1 MNSENSG
8 DVIIFE
14 SALIPETDMA
24 ANALEEA
31 GIPFYRQIRM
41 ANGLT
46 LAMEHKAP
54 APGAS
59 YLILVPEGS
68 AGEAKTIVEGL
79 FGPGEER
86 TARTKYTRGTK
97 IFLATLL
104 FIMLAIFFICVLR
117 MISGLFV

>member
-1 MNSENSG
+1 
-8 DVIIFE
+8 
-14 SALIPETDMA
+14 MA

-31 GIPFYRQIRM
+31 GIPFYRRMRM

-54 APGAS
+54 APGAG

-68 AGEAKTIVEGL
+68 AAAASKIVEGL
-79 FGPGEER
+79 FGPEEDR
-86 TARTKYTRGTK
+86 VGRPKYSKGTK

-104 FIMLAIFFICVLR
+104 LIMIVIFFICVLR
-117 MISGLFV
+117 IFSGFFP